1 MRDLPKRFTQKPSFF
16 AGSVSTHPVEIK
28 NLQAR
33 IKNLEATNYWHLS
46 TLDLLSEMSE
56 IHGDTAKQADPINIY
71 KQVLDNISEALQPS
85 SLGLMIAD
93 EISGEFE
100 MKVCAPRGSYQPLI
114 DESDKLI
121 DSGDFAWTL
130 NHHLPHLIKA
140 KTGEHSVVLSAF
152 ATSSNMYGMLIATLT
167 KQSKFTEALK
177 KLVSIILFNGAHA
190 LENVLLYQKIENHR
204 AKLSNQVEQRN
215 NELAYHI
222 SHDTK
227 TGLLNSDAILNHI
240 KNTLSHPDVEQAAIG
255 YIDIEGFSRINTAYS
270 FQTGNKLL
278 KLIADR
284 LLELFNG
291 DALNDVIANY
301 DSSFSAIARVTGDEF
316 VFFVAGK
323 FDQKSLK
330 PLLEKC
336 LVTLLKPY
344 STAIIAD
351 ELHLDFSLGACFIT
365 NKSLDPRD
373 CIQHAEMAMYQAKD
387 NGRNSISV
395 YSSEMKDARGHS
407 SLQIEK
413 ELKEAYLK
421 EQFCLFYQP
430 KVSLNTHKIIGAEA
444 LIRWNHPERGLV
456 PPDDFIDAMEKTGLI
471 KQVGIWVFRHA
482 CKQIK
487 QWENTSQFSVPIAIN
502 LSPLQIDAELPAT
515 LQSIIKEEQVRTD
528 QLELEITE
536 TSITRDIENAVG
548 ILSQLHDSG
557 FKISID
563 DFGTGYSS
571 LLLLKQFPI
580 DKLKI
585 DRSFIRD
592 ILSSPN
598 DEAIVRAV
606 IAMSQSLNLQ
616 VIAEGIEDEKQ
627 YQLLQS
633 MGCHE
638 VQGYFVSKPIP
649 KDLFLPFAQNWQD
662 RPKIISSKD

>member
-1 MRDLPKRFTQKPSFF
+1 
-16 AGSVSTHPVEIK
+16 
-28 NLQAR
+28 
-33 IKNLEATNYWHLS
+33 
-46 TLDLLSEMSE
+46 
-56 IHGDTAKQADPINIY
+56 
-71 KQVLDNISEALQPS
+71 
-85 SLGLMIAD
+85 MIAD

-100 MKVCAPRGSYQPLI
+100 LKVCIPGNSYQSLI
-114 DESDKLI
+114 NESDRLI

-130 NHHLPHLIKA
+130 NHHLPHIIKP
-140 KTGEHSVVLSAF
+140 KTREPSVVLSAF
-152 ATSSNMYGMLIATLT
+152 ATPSNMYGMLVATLAE
-167 KQSKFTEALK
+167 QSQFTEALK
-177 KLVSIILFNGAHA
+177 KLVSVILFNGAHA
-190 LENVLLYQKIENHR
+190 LENVLLYQKVEKHR

-215 NELAYHI
+215 KELAYHI
-222 SHDTK
+222 SHDAK
-227 TGLLNSDAILNHI
+227 TDLLNSDAFLSHI
-240 KNTLSHPDVEQAAIG
+240 ENTLLHPDIEQAAIG
-255 YIDIEGFSRINTAYS
+255 YIDVEGFSRINATYS

-284 LLELFNG
+284 LNDLFS
-291 DALNDVIANY
+291 DDTLSSVITHYNP
-301 DSSFSAIARVTGDEF
+301 SFTAIARIDSDEF
-316 VFFVAGK
+316 AFFIAGR
-323 FDQKSLK
+323 FGQQSLQ
-330 PLLEKC
+330 PLLDKC
-336 LVTLLKPY
+336 LKTLSKPY
-344 STAIIAD
+344 STAIITD
-351 ELHLDFSLGACFIT
+351 ELDLDFSIGACFFAD
-365 NKSLDPRD
+365 KSSNPRD
-373 CIQHAEMAMYQAKD
+373 YIQHAEMAMYQAKD
-387 NGRNSISV
+387 NGRNSISI

-407 SLQIEK
+407 SLQIER

-421 EQFCLFYQP
+421 KQFCLFYQP

-471 KQVGIWVFRHA
+471 KQVGIWVFRHT

-487 QWENTSQFSVPIAIN
+487 QWENNDQFSVPIAIN

-592 ILSSPN
+592 IMSSPN